1 MSDYLTTEVAIDSQ
15 LTALIREMCYGMLYY
30 VLYYYFIIIFKS

>member
-15 LTALIREMCYGMLYY
+15 LTALIREMCNGMLYY
-30 VLYYYFIIIFKS
+30 VFLLLFSNHSA